1 MANENNNLELK
12 IFVTA
17 LLLQELLDETV
28 GETKFKHKLRRD
40 INSVT
45 KALDTMLTV
54 EISLLI
60 NKATNALETVIVEEL
75 K

>member
-54 EISLLI
+54 EIWEYRQMSYTQS
-60 NKATNALETVIVEEL
+60 NRNQ
-75 K
+75 

>member
-1 MANENNNLELK
+1 MA
-12 IFVTA
+12 
-17 LLLQELLDETV
+17 
-28 GETKFKHKLRRD
+28 
-40 INSVT
+40 NSVT

-54 EISLLI
+54 EIEDNVSLLI

>member
-1 MANENNNLELK
+1 M
-12 IFVTA
+12 
-17 LLLQELLDETV
+17 LLQELLDETV

-54 EISLLI
+54 EIEDNVSLLI